1 MRQRIQFMIVLSV
14 LTVVASCARRGPRDG
29 PDDTCDLAAP
39 ECSDGRVCDAVRD
52 GDPRC
57 VTPVLI
63 QGTVLDLATGI
74 GIEGALVQAV
84 DVNGA
89 ALGTSAATDAEGAY
103 TLTVPALRDEDGTPV
118 DGSFTLRV
126 QAAGYQEFPTAIRPA
141 LPLDATTAQTTD
153 DGWVIENPLTTVG
166 LIALLGDTSQ
176 LGSIAGDLDSDP
188 NAGILVIA
196 ETGAAAYTGFSDSE
210 GHYIIFNVPP
220 GQYTVKGYY
229 AGVQL
234 SSSIATVAAGEAVV
248 GVDLAEIDAPLST
261 VSGNVQIVN
270 APGGSLTSVILAV
283 ESTFNETA
291 ARGTAPPG
299 LRVGDISGAFTITG
313 VPDGRYV
320 VLAAFENDGLVRD
333 PDQLIGG
340 TTIVRIEVPDPAL
353 GNIVTLPEGFKVTG
367 ALAVTAPG
375 ADGPQEVFTLTP
387 TFEWE
392 DDSSE
397 DGYTIRVFDA
407 FGTLVWTVEIGPT
420 TGSATVTQTYAGPA
434 LQVGMFYQFRATS
447 FREVNEQRTAISI
460 TEDLKGVFFY
470 LGATNGT

>member
-1 MRQRIQFMIVLSV
+1 MRQKLIGTALLALMIAMV
-14 LTVVASCARRGPRDG
+14 SCARRSSDG
-29 PDDTCDLAAP
+29 PDDTCDPAAP
-39 ECSDGRVCDAVRD
+39 ECSEGLVCDLVED

-57 VTPVLI
+57 VIPVII
-63 QGTVLDLATGI
+63 QGTVLDLATGL

-103 TLTVPALRDEDGTPV
+103 TLTVPALRDEEGTPV

-126 QAAGYQEFPTAIRPA
+126 QAALYQEFPTAIRPA
-141 LPLDATTAQTTD
+141 LPLDATTATSTE

-188 NAGILVIA
+188 DAGILVIA
-196 ETGAAAYTGFSDSE
+196 ETGAAAYTGFSDSD
-210 GHYIIFNVPP
+210 GHYVIFNVPP
-220 GQYTVKGYY
+220 GQYTVKGYF

-234 SSSIATVAAGEAVV
+234 NSSIATVAAAEAVE
-248 GVDLAEIDAPLST
+248 GVDLTEIDAPLNT

-283 ESTFNETA
+283 ESTFIESA

-299 LRVGDISGAFTITG
+299 LRVGDVSGAFTITG

-320 VLAAFENDGLVRD
+320 VLAAFENDFLVRD
-333 PDQLIGG
+333 PDENISG
-340 TTIVRIEVPDPAL
+340 TQIIHIQVPDPTT
-353 GNIVTLPEGFKVTG
+353 GNAVTITEGFKITE
-367 ALAVTAPG
+367 ALAVVAPG

-387 TFEWE
+387 TLEWQ

-397 DGYTIRVFDA
+397 DGYIIRVFDA
-407 FGTLVWTVEIGPT
+407 FGTELWNDEIAGVS
-420 TGSATVTQTYAGPA
+420 GSATVTHAYAGPP
-434 LQVGMFYQFRATS
+434 LQVGMFYQFRVWS
-447 FREVNEQRTAISI
+447 FREPGGGDRSNISA
-460 TEDLKGVFFY
+460 TEDLKGVYFY
-470 LGATNGT
+470 LGATGGT

>member
-1 MRQRIQFMIVLSV
+1 
-14 LTVVASCARRGPRDG
+14 
-29 PDDTCDLAAP
+29 
-39 ECSDGRVCDAVRD
+39 
-52 GDPRC
+52 

-210 GHYIIFNVPP
+210 GDYIIFNVPP